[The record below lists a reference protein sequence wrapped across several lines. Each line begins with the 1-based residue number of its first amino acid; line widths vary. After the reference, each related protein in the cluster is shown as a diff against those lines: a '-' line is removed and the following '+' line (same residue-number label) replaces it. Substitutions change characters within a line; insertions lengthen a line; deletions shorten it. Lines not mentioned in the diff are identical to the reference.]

1 MIKLL
6 IFAGILLCV
15 FIIWRY
21 WYKKK
26 FSTPGLVRLGAYL
39 RQNREYKI
47 FIGFPTNCPKEW
59 SLIRKYDD
67 DVLITSAMEQVPI
80 SDVSSFVVAYSNGEI
95 LDSEEVF
102 APLPEGLFFVEPETE
117 EKPHMINTED
127 FVAGKAFV
135 EIEFGRCLSRPRE
148 PCYYSTTVR
157 NISGHKLRVTKFGAY
172 SKKGNQWTL
181 NTITRSFFTVEQ
193 FNLWYAVD
201 SDGWIKPGQE
211 VMDPNNYGGPVAL
224 WAYYCVSDKGEEFI
238 AGKVVDWY
246 KVQNGFS
253 RRFERI

>member
-6 IFAGILLCV
+6 IFAGILLGV

-21 WYKKK
+21 WYKKQ
-26 FSTPGLVRLGAYL
+26 FSTPGRVRLGAYL

-59 SLIRKYDD
+59 IPIREFGD

-95 LDSEEVF
+95 LDTEEVF
-102 APLPEGLFFVEPETE
+102 GPLPEELFFVKSETE
-117 EKPHMINTED
+117 EKQHMINAED
-127 FVAGKAFV
+127 LEAGKVFV
-135 EIEFGRCLSRPRE
+135 EIEFGRCSSRPTE
-148 PCYYSTTVR
+148 PCYYSTTLR
-157 NISGHKLRVTKFGAY
+157 NISEHKLRVIKFGAY

-181 NTITRSFFTVEQ
+181 NTITRSFFTDEQ
-193 FNLWYAVD
+193 FNQWYAVD
-201 SDGWIKPGQE
+201 RDGWIKPGQE
-211 VMDPNNYGGPVAL
+211 VMDPNNYGGPIAL
-224 WAYYCVSDKGEEFI
+224 WAYYCVSDKGDDFV

-246 KVQNGFS
+246 RVQKRFS
-253 RRFERI
+253 RWFEGT